1 MPDASAPRWSLVHGL
16 RRAGRGL
23 LALPAPLVWA
33 SIVAWMGAIWLL
45 SSRHGSAQT
54 SSGLYAVFANMAHA
68 PIFGLLGLMIAAVL
82 LRSAAGAGW
91 PAVGLRRGASVL
103 AGVGIYAVI
112 DEWHQSF
119 VPGRSSSAMDV
130 LTDLLGAGC
139 VLWIVAYLGRGEA
152 SELGLGV
159 RLLAGIAAC
168 TLSAVLGV

>member
-1 MPDASAPRWSLVHGL
+1 MPEASAPRWGLVPGL
-16 RRAGRGL
+16 RRAGLVL
-23 LALPAPLVWA
+23 LALPAPLVWTLV
-33 SIVAWMGAIWLL
+33 VAWMGAIWLL
-45 SSRHGSAQT
+45 SSRHGSDQT
-54 SSGLYAVFANMAHA
+54 ASSLRAVVANMAHA
-68 PIFGLLGLMIAAVL
+68 PVFGLLGLMIAAAL
-82 LRSAAGAGW
+82 LRPAAVAGW
-91 PAVGLRRGASVL
+91 PAVDLRRGASVL

-152 SELGLGV
+152 SERGLGL

-168 TLSAVLGV
+168 TISAALGV